1 LDSYGLYVNYEW
13 CTGCHTCED
22 ACKQERALEPGQYGI
37 KVVEFSYE
45 KEGRRIIDNHPILT
59 EHCTFCM
66 DRVRNGDKP
75 SCVQHCQSQCLQF
88 GKVEELIKVLKKNGK
103 GVLWTYPHANK

>member
-1 LDSYGLYVNYEW
+1 MVHRLSHMRECLQ
-13 CTGCHTCED
+13 TGEGFG
-22 ACKQERALEPGQYGI
+22 ARQYGI